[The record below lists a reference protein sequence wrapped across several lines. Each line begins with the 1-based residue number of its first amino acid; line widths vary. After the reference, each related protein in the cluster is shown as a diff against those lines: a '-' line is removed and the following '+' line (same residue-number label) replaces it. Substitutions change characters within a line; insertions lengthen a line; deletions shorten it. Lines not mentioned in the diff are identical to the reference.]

1 MESFG
6 ECVYIYDISRVFRD
20 TMVLKVLSF
29 RVARFASRFRSAR
42 VSSRVKSFFPSRYH
56 FFSRHTDLA
65 RTTSASF
72 GDMPNPRLSSM
83 CTSVA

>member
-20 TMVLKVLSF
+20 TMVHIKSTFVSRRAFRESF
-29 RVARFASRFRSAR
+29 PLGSRLVFLDP
-42 VSSRVKSFFPSRYH
+42 VH
-56 FFSRHTDLA
+56 FFTRHTDLA

>member
-1 MESFG
+1 MT
-6 ECVYIYDISRVFRD
+6 YIYDISRVFRD

-42 VSSRVKSFFPSRYH
+42 VSSRKSRFFFLVRPVH
-56 FFSRHTDLA
+56 FFTRHTDLA